1 MGLLRLCRL
10 CALDTE
16 SLINIYEEKGE
27 NLNLRMKIARCLH
40 IVLSPDDLLPKMV
53 CFDCCAKLD
62 QSFDFLE
69 MSSRT
74 QLSLELICSPPKVKM
89 EPSNDIV
96 RQADIDSEV
105 PLLACAGQVECPGSS
120 HVTRTASLVIGGTN
134 DGESNNSNKYV
145 TFVRSDS
152 DSKDSD
158 DPLENLLNCILAA
171 KQDQL
176 LSRAKQDKEPSK
188 DDCHN
193 KSKQRR
199 SSSYVPKMPR
209 KKSELEGYE
218 WQCADCTDV
227 LPTLAG
233 MVEHYHT
240 KHSKAPNFRC
250 AQCGKVLNRYIGL
263 KRHLKLHRQPRR
275 FNCRQCDAEFTER
288 NALLVHRTSHT
299 GAKLFSCPQCRNM
312 YTEKHTLCK
321 HIRTHHLPRDQSRFK
336 LDLPPDPKFTC
347 DICNKQVSK
356 KETLKSHLKIHVGE
370 RDFICD
376 QCGKAFVTFARL
388 KYHILTHSAT
398 RSFVCGVCN
407 MGFYTSA
414 ALSTHLPVHNATR
427 YHQCEVCGKQFRK
440 QCNLRV
446 HMIVHTEERPF
457 VCEFCDKGFRVKCHL
472 KVHRRVHTG
481 ERPYDCGHCPRRFA
495 SRTEYNRHNKRVHK
509 INASHR
515 MYLQKLGDSTKPALG
530 EAKIHN
536 TRSDPFSL
544 DDSKNINYV
553 APPQITTT
561 INHSLASPVLADVIC
576 NRTSNSTNTAANSS
590 QNTISS

>member
-1 MGLLRLCRL
+1 MFQ
-10 CALDTE
+10 
-16 SLINIYEEKGE
+16 
-27 NLNLRMKIARCLH
+27 
-40 IVLSPDDLLPKMV
+40 LSPDDLLPKMV
-53 CFDCCAKLD
+53 CFDCCEKLD

-74 QLSLELICSPPKVKM
+74 QLSLELICSPPKVKT
-89 EPSNDIV
+89 EPSDDVV
-96 RQADIDSEV
+96 RQADIDCEV
-105 PLLACAGQVECPGSS
+105 PLLACAGRVEHPGSS
-120 HVTRTASLVIGGTN
+120 HVTGAASPVNGVTN
-134 DGESNNSNKYV
+134 DGESNKKYV
-145 TFVRSDS
+145 TIVRSDS
-152 DSKDSD
+152 DGNTAASKDGD
-158 DPLENLLNCILAA
+158 DPLENLLNCILSA

-176 LSRAKQDKEPSK
+176 LSRPKQDKNKTRTGVGKDPSK
-188 DDCHN
+188 DDCDN
-193 KSKQRR
+193 KPKQRR
-199 SSSYVPKMPR
+199 PSSYVPKMPR

-218 WQCADCTDV
+218 WRCADCTDV
-227 LPTLAG
+227 LPTLGG

-275 FNCRQCDAEFTER
+275 FDCGQCDAEFTER

-356 KETLKSHLKIHVGE
+356 KETLKSHLKMHVDE

-388 KYHILTHSAT
+388 KYHILTHSDT
-398 RSFVCGVCN
+398 RSFVCGVCH

-481 ERPYDCGHCPRRFA
+481 ERPYGCGHCPRRFA

-515 MYLQKLGDSTKPALG
+515 MYLQKLGDSTQPALG
-530 EAKIHN
+530 EAKSHD
-536 TRSDPFSL
+536 TTSDPLSL
-544 DDSKNINYV
+544 GDNKTINSV
-553 APPQITTT
+553 APPQMTTT
-561 INHSLASPVLADVIC
+561 ISHSLASPVLADVIC
-576 NRTSNSTNTAANSS
+576 GHMSSSTDTAINTP

>member
-1 MGLLRLCRL
+1 
-10 CALDTE
+10 
-16 SLINIYEEKGE
+16 
-27 NLNLRMKIARCLH
+27 MKIARCLH

-74 QLSLELICSPPKVKM
+74 QLSLELICSPPKVEM
-89 EPSNDIV
+89 EPSNDLPVPVI

-105 PLLACAGQVECPGSS
+105 PLLACAGTVRDSPVSLLVPGTVRDSPVS
-120 HVTRTASLVIGGTN
+120 RTII
-134 DGESNNSNKYV
+134 
-145 TFVRSDS
+145 VRSDS
-152 DSKDSD
+152 DSNTVDSKNSD

-176 LSRAKQDKEPSK
+176 LSRPEQHKNKTRTCGGKDPSK
-188 DDCHN
+188 DDSNN

-199 SSSYVPKMPR
+199 PSSYIPKTPR

-227 LPTLAG
+227 LPTLGG
-233 MVEHYHT
+233 MVEHYRT
-240 KHSKAPNFRC
+240 KHGKPPNFRC

-275 FNCRQCDAEFTER
+275 FNCGQCDAEFTER
-288 NALLVHRTSHT
+288 NALVVHKTSHT

-321 HIRTHHLPRDQSRFK
+321 HIRTHHLPRDQSGFK
-336 LDLPPDPKFTC
+336 LDVPLDPKFTC

-356 KETLKSHLKIHVGE
+356 KETLKSHLKIHGDE
-370 RDFICD
+370 RDFICE

-388 KYHILTHSAT
+388 RYHILTHSAT

-536 TRSDPFSL
+536 TSSDDPLSL
-544 DDSKNINYV
+544 DDNTTINYV
-553 APPQITTT
+553 VPPQITTT
-561 INHSLASPVLADVIC
+561 ISHSLARPVLADVIC
-576 NRTSNSTNTAANSS
+576 GCTSNSTNIADN
-590 QNTISS
+590 QNIISS